1 MVEKQK
7 HILPTINSFS
17 CLLQF
22 SLTTCRTHTCF
33 LYLIDAWLRESG
45 GLCASG
51 PFQVYLQFWMSANYP
66 EPNGISKEFF
76 THLQRAW
83 SLIACFL
90 SNIGYWSRA
99 QKGKVLMCHENFI
112 LQVSVHHLCHVI
124 SQIWGTVLKIS
135 WWNICLSLKW
145 FLCSLAWAPLT
156 LETSNYSSTKII
168 RKVLIYSTK
177 EYFTLCLFFT

>member
-51 PFQVYLQFWMSANYP
+51 PFQVYLQFWMSVNYP

-90 SNIGYWSRA
+90 SNIGYWSLISSSKRKSVNVSWGLHIA
-99 QKGKVLMCHENFI
+99 SQCAPFVSCDFTDLRHSFKNLLMKHLPLPEVILVL
-112 LQVSVHHLCHVI
+112 L
-124 SQIWGTVLKIS
+124 G
-135 WWNICLSLKW
+135 LS
-145 FLCSLAWAPLT
+145 T
-156 LETSNYSSTKII
+156 T
-168 RKVLIYSTK
+168 
-177 EYFTLCLFFT
+177 YFGNK